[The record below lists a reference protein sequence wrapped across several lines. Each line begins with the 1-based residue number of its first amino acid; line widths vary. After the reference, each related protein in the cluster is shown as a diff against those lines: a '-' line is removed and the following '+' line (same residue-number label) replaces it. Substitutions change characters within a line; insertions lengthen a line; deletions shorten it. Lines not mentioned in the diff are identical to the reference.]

1 MVSTDKVNDKDLEN
15 QANLKTNADIR
26 SRMIIVSESDGY
38 MVSFRMSDYDI
49 EFDNLGVIGITK
61 TGKLTIY
68 SDDDYDN
75 YGALR
80 IGNTLMPSVPN
91 NLDSNRTRLN
101 TLLALQGYEKTLTEQ
116 YDEVKIDITG

>member
-1 MVSTDKVNDKDLEN
+1 MVSTDKVSDKDLEN

>member
-1 MVSTDKVNDKDLEN
+1 
-15 QANLKTNADIR
+15 
-26 SRMIIVSESDGY
+26 MIIVSESDGY

-75 YGALR
+75 YAALR